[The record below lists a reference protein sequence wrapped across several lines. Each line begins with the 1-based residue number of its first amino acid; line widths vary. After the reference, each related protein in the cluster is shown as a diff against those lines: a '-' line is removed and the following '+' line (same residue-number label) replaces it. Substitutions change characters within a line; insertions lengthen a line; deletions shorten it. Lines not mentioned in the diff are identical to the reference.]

1 MATAINAAGGAA
13 LSPLHKSILAHCIER
28 SGVAGEGCTVT
39 PCGILSTSDGA
50 ARAVYAELVYGYGI
64 DIFTAF
70 VTGRVSPRKYEGIAD
85 FVDTFATQIEFAIG
99 LKKGD
104 LAEPVT
110 LIITNQ

>member
-1 MATAINAAGGAA
+1 MATAINAAGVAA

-28 SGVAGEGCTVT
+28 SGVAAEGCTVT
-39 PCGILSTSDGA
+39 PCGILATSDGA

-85 FVDTFATQIEFAIG
+85 FVDTFATQIEYSIG
-99 LKKGD
+99 LKKGG
-104 LAEPVT
+104 LAQSVRLE
-110 LIITNQ
+110 ITE